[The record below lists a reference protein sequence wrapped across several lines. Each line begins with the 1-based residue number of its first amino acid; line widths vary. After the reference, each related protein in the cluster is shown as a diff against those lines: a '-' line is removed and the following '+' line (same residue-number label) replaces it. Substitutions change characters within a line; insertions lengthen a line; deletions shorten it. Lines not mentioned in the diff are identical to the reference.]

1 MTKPRDNRTRI
12 KRRRKAERKI
22 VLPLDP
28 TRPLPR
34 GLAWYVLT
42 TEPQREHVVA
52 NWIEASGWAAL
63 VPLETRWR
71 IPRSLKRG
79 GDRQKREAYQIPLLP
94 RMVLAGFPDA
104 PQWLTV
110 MDRYGVTG
118 VLGINGTPAATR
130 PGEAE
135 RLQASSEGLR
145 KATAPRPL
153 AAGAKATITAPGP
166 LQGHVV
172 EVVSIH
178 GRHAKI
184 VLQLFGASR
193 EAEIPVDELEA
204 A

>member
-1 MTKPRDNRTRI
+1 MTKPQDNRTRI

-28 TRPLPR
+28 TRPLPP

-42 TEPQREHVVA
+42 TEPSREHTIA
-52 NWIEASGWAAL
+52 RWLESSGWSAL

-94 RMVLAGFPDA
+94 RMVLAGFADR

-110 MDRYGVTG
+110 MDHQGITG
-118 VLGINGTPAATR
+118 VLGINGTPAAIR
-130 PGEAE
+130 RGEAE

-153 AAGAKATITAPGP
+153 VAGARATIAAPG
-166 LQGHVV
+166 LFQGHVV

-178 GRHAKI
+178 GHKAKI
-184 VLQLFGASR
+184 VQQLFGASR
-193 EAEIPVDELEA
+193 EAEISIDDLEA